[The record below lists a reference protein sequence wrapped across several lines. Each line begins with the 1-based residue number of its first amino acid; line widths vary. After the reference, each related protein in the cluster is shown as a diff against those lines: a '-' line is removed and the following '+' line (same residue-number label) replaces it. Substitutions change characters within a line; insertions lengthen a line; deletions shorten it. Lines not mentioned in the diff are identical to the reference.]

1 MDCGVRHDLGLYHII
16 LTLHTVGFALVVG
29 AAVVMDLR
37 LLGLAQRAPVTAFAF
52 LFRVMWIGF
61 GVNALT
67 GSILF
72 AIAATTK
79 AVQVV
84 FWIKLALVAVALLI
98 TKLIAPAVRR
108 PPDDLDD
115 FVVPRRAGARRP
127 VFAGMGSHDHGRPPD
142 GVHQVIESQR
152 GDARTA

>member
-1 MDCGVRHDLGLYHII
+1 MAFLDRLQHLAVFEWIAGSDTIWGYPII

-98 TKLIAPAVRR
+98 TKLIASAVRR
-108 PPDDLDD
+108 PPDYLDD
-115 FVVPRRAGARRP
+115 FVVPRRARVLA
-127 VFAGMGSHDHGRPPD
+127 VLSLLASVD
-142 GVHQVIESQR
+142 GLMAYIK
-152 GDARTA
+152 